1 MFSKHVARKL
11 SAYCQGELSEVEV
24 QQIAY
29 HLNGCEN
36 CRAELET
43 IKLGIRLAQS
53 LPLKPA
59 PPALAFQL
67 AVAANAPK
75 PRSRRLWRWGIV
87 VAASVLF
94 IGWGWSFWTSSPFS
108 QPKIGWEVAQVA
120 GEPKV
125 EGAILKRKGWLGVGE
140 WLETDNDSRAHLK
153 VAEIGYV
160 NLDANSRLQLVTSEE
175 SEHRLNLV
183 KGKLSAFILAPP
195 RLFLVDT
202 PSATAVDLGCA
213 YTLEVDEAGNTLLH
227 VTSGWVSLMRQGR
240 EMAIPAGMI
249 CATRQGKGIG
259 TPFMADASPVFKQAL
274 EQLDFSSDASGQSLP
289 LLLSE
294 ARELD
299 SLTLWHLLTQLEKF
313 SLPTRDQIF
322 DRLSA
327 LAPPPLGVTRGGI
340 LAGDQ
345 PMLDLWRIQKIH

>member
-1 MFSKHVARKL
+1 MFSKHVTEKL
-11 SAYCQGELSEVEV
+11 SAYCQGELSEAEARRVT
-24 QQIAY
+24 A
-29 HLNGCEN
+29 HLATCES
-36 CRAELET
+36 CRNDLAT
-43 IKLGIRLAQS
+43 IKYGIRLAES
-53 LPLKPA
+53 LPLIPA
-59 PPALAFQL
+59 PPTLAFQL
-67 AVAANAPK
+67 AAATNAPITR
-75 PRSRRLWRWGIV
+75 PRRLRSWGLV

-94 IGWGWSFWTSSPFS
+94 IGCGWYFWERSFFRQT
-108 QPKIGWEVAQVA
+108 KIGWEVARLA
-120 GEPKV
+120 GGPKV
-125 EGAILKRKGWLGVGE
+125 EGTILTRNGWLGVGE
-140 WLETDNDSRAHLK
+140 WLETDNDSRARVK

-160 NLDANSRLQLVTSEE
+160 NLDANSRLQLVTSQQ

-240 EMAIPAGMI
+240 EMTIPAGMI
-249 CATRQGKGIG
+249 CATRQGEGIG
-259 TPFMADASPVFKQAL
+259 TPFMADASPVFKKAL
-274 EQLDFSSDASGQSLP
+274 EQLDFTSEAGGQSLL

-299 SLTLWHLLTQLEKF
+299 SLTLWHLLTQREKF
-313 SLPTRDQIF
+313 SIPTRDRIF

-327 LAPPPLGVTRGGI
+327 LSPPPLGVTRAGV